1 MQILSTMTVREAAVL
16 WEDPRSILLKW
27 WAESFD
33 LELHEFRYGHI
44 VTYEQERLRG
54 NVGYPVV
61 WAEVCALRALLK
73 HIGLGPEIESHH
85 MTPLERVK
93 LTEEERNRLSPR
105 VRAYI
110 ECLEQEVHSLNAAN
124 ERTKSTLRKINWGR
138 RR

>member
-33 LELHEFRYGHI
+33 LALHEFRYRHI
-44 VTYEQERLRG
+44 VAYEQERLTE
-54 NVGYPVV
+54 NVGYPLV
-61 WAEVCALRALLK
+61 WNEVCALHALLK
-73 HIGLGPEIESHH
+73 HVGLGPEIESHY

-93 LTEEERNRLSPR
+93 LTEEERDRLSPR

-110 ECLEQEVHSLNAAN
+110 ECLEQEVDSLNAAN
-124 ERTKSTLRKINWGR
+124 ERTKSTLRKINWGGR
-138 RR
+138 R